1 MRRASLAAVAAAIVV
16 ALCILFPLRKDAVRK
31 RDIVVSTP
39 TLVGLLTVANTD
51 LSSHDSACLAPITFV
66 PEARQVQIT
75 VQSDGTRSL
84 QVLAQGPGWT
94 ERHTVTTAGD
104 RNIVRVPIAPPHTVT
119 GKLCVTN
126 RAHGK
131 ASLIGTNEPRS
142 RTVAQL
148 TVNGKPGPEGQTFA
162 VSLLAK
168 NPETL
173 LARLDDAVRGA
184 STLSGGLAPE
194 FVLWILLVVCLV
206 AIPGFPVIALVLAAG
221 DYPSSRR
228 SPRMLSKNDEK
239 KI

>member
-16 ALCILFPLRKDAVRK
+16 VLGILFPLRKDAVRK

-51 LSSHDSACLAPITFV
+51 LSAHDSACLTPITFT

-84 QVLAQGPGWT
+84 QVVAQGSGWT
-94 ERHTVTTAGD
+94 ERHTVTTAGA
-104 RNIVRVPIAPPHTVT
+104 RNVVRVPIAPPRTMI
-119 GKLCVTN
+119 GRLCVTN
-126 RAHGK
+126 TGHGK

-162 VSLLAK
+162 VSLLARS
-168 NPETL
+168 PQTL

-184 STLSGGLAPE
+184 STLSGGLAPR
-194 FVLWILLVVCLV
+194 FLLWILLVVCLV
-206 AIPGFPVIALVLAAG
+206 AIPLFPVIALVLATG
-221 DYPSSRR
+221 DYRSSRR
-228 SPRMLSKNDEK
+228 SPRMLSRNDEK